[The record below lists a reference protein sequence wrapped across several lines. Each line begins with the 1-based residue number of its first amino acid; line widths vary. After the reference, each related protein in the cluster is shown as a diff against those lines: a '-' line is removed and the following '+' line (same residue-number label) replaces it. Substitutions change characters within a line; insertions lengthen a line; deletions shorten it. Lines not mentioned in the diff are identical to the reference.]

1 MTRTQLVVL
10 DMAGTTV
17 ADDGLVVAAFTR
29 AIASV
34 GVAEGSDDYAR
45 MLAYVH
51 DTMGESKISVFRA
64 LLDQDEDRAQHANA
78 AFEAAYGDLV
88 AGGACAPVDGAEEAI
103 AELRTAGV
111 KVALTTGF
119 GGDTQQAIL
128 KALGW
133 TSIADLVLCPADAG
147 RGRPYPDLV
156 LTAVL
161 RLGVDDVR
169 AVATAG
175 DTAFDVLCGLRAGA
189 SVAAGVLT
197 GAHDRA
203 ALEQAGATH
212 VLDSVRDL
220 PAVVLGD
227 PAATPGR

>member
-1 MTRTQLVVL
+1 MAKPQLVVL

-17 ADDGLVVAAFTR
+17 ADDGLVLQAFTS
-29 AIASV
+29 AIGAV
-34 GVAEGSDDYAR
+34 GVDPAGPDYPR

-51 DTMGESKISVFRA
+51 ATMGQSKISVFRT
-64 LLDQDEDRAQHANA
+64 LLARDESRARAANA
-78 AFEAAYGDLV
+78 YFEAVLHDLV
-88 AGGACAPVDGAEEAI
+88 EDGRCAPVPGAEEAI
-103 AELRTAGV
+103 GRLRAAGV

-119 GGDTQQAIL
+119 GRDTQQAVL
-128 KALGW
+128 TALGW
-133 TSIADLVLCPADAG
+133 HDIADLVLCPADAG

-189 SVAAGVLT
+189 SLATGVLT
-197 GAHDRA
+197 GAHKRPE
-203 ALEQAGATH
+203 LEKAGATH

-220 PAVVLGD
+220 PDLVLG
-227 PAATPGR
+227 ASAPG